1 MDFPHLDQKA
11 APIRFPDCCLALS
24 TKLLQILS
32 DIFSKTTS
40 SEDKPT
46 VLSIGSGSGL
56 LEAFLQDQ
64 QNSSDYGYPSFNVE
78 GVEVQQQSGK
88 DAVNKYLPEPAIY
101 TVRGSW
107 DVVSRLQDPDVT
119 SLMFV
124 YPRQPALILEYTK
137 AIARRGLNVQVIVWL
152 GPMADWEV
160 FGSCFDVGHEIG
172 RFAVTEKRQGADAGL
187 DDYEMMALSPMLRRV
202 VSIMT
207 SSSPKRFIPLK
218 KRNHSLPAGTP
229 SLRGVVFDM
238 DGTLCEPQTYMFK
251 EMRDILGINKTTD
264 ILEYIETLPKSE
276 QSGALESIRNIE
288 RKAMRT
294 QTPQPGLMTLMA
306 YLDTN
311 AIPKA
316 ICTRNFDV
324 PVQNLMEKF
333 LEGSRF
339 HPIVTRDFHPPKPDP
354 AGILY
359 IAKDWGL
366 TDEAGEG
373 DASGLIM
380 VGDSIDDMTAGRK
393 AGAATVLLVNDV
405 NRPLAEHAHT
415 DLVINTLDE
424 LVAVLDDGFVGR
436 EVSSE

>member
-187 DDYEMMALSPMLRRV
+187 DDYEMMAV
-202 VSIMT
+202 I
-207 SSSPKRFIPLK
+207 K
-218 KRNHSLPAGTP
+218 K
-229 SLRGVVFDM
+229 
-238 DGTLCEPQTYMFK
+238 
-251 EMRDILGINKTTD
+251 
-264 ILEYIETLPKSE
+264 
-276 QSGALESIRNIE
+276 IR
-288 RKAMRT
+288 
-294 QTPQPGLMTLMA
+294 
-306 YLDTN
+306 
-311 AIPKA
+311 
-316 ICTRNFDV
+316 
-324 PVQNLMEKF
+324 
-333 LEGSRF
+333 
-339 HPIVTRDFHPPKPDP
+339 
-354 AGILY
+354 
-359 IAKDWGL
+359 
-366 TDEAGEG
+366 
-373 DASGLIM
+373 
-380 VGDSIDDMTAGRK
+380 
-393 AGAATVLLVNDV
+393 
-405 NRPLAEHAHT
+405 
-415 DLVINTLDE
+415 
-424 LVAVLDDGFVGR
+424 
-436 EVSSE
+436 